1 MRLALVSTTLLFS
14 GALAAQQRPAVF
26 DDAVRAMGGEA
37 AIRAATSLTLEGSGR
52 TYNFGQALSPTAPLP
67 RFDVSEVR
75 RRVDLTAVRSIN
87 EQTRTAAFVTAV
99 TTPQRL
105 VAGIDGDIA
114 YTVPATGNPIRNPAA
129 VAAARRQEHFHHPLV
144 LIRAALEPGAEIQ
157 SAGTREGHHVL
168 RIKLTPA
175 DSFQLWL
182 DRKTHLPARIR
193 STRYDVNLGDVL
205 MESTFSNWAPSGTL
219 QLPTR
224 MTSRFGG
231 IIIFEFDIP
240 RSTVGTEPIDLAAP
254 EATRAAAPTPQIN
267 VTSEELAPG
276 VWYLAGGT
284 HHSVLVEFDEYLML
298 IETPQNDA
306 RTLAVIAKA
315 RELRP
320 NKPLRYAVNTH
331 HHHDHSGG
339 VRAAISEGLTI
350 VTHSGNAAFYRD
362 VAKRSH
368 GLQPDA
374 LARAAKAPTIVTVGA
389 KRVFQDRARTV
400 ELHHV
405 RGSPHSATMLVAYL
419 PTERILV
426 QADAYNPPA
435 PNAPPPPA
443 FPFAKNLV
451 ENVERLGLRV
461 DRVAALHGRV
471 VPFSEVRD
479 AGGTA
484 TAEVRQP

>member
-1 MRLALVSTTLLFS
+1 MRAYVITSLFVSSSVAL
-14 GALAAQQRPAVF
+14 AQQRPAVF

-52 TYNFGQALSPTAPLP
+52 TYNFGQGLSPSAALP
-67 RFDVSEVR
+67 RFDVSEIR
-75 RRVDLTAVRSIN
+75 RRLDLTAVRSLQ
-87 EQTRTAAFVTAV
+87 ELTRTAAFVTAV

-105 VAGIDGDIA
+105 VAGLDGDIA
-114 YTVPATGNPIRNPAA
+114 YTVPANGNPTRNPAA
-129 VAAARRQEHFHHPLV
+129 VATGRRQEHFHHPLV

-157 SAGTREGHHVL
+157 SAGTQSGHHVV

-182 DRKTHLPARIR
+182 DRTTHRPARIR
-193 STRYDVNLGDVL
+193 SSRYDVNLGDML
-205 MESTFSNWAPSGTL
+205 YETTFANWAPSGSL
-219 QLPTR
+219 QLPSR
-224 MTSRFGG
+224 QTSRFGG
-231 IIIFEFDIP
+231 TVVAEYDM

-254 EATRAAAPTPQIN
+254 EAARGPAPAPPVN

-276 VWYLAGGT
+276 VWYLTGGS
-284 HHSVLVEFDEYLML
+284 HHSVLVEFNEYLML

-306 RTLAVIAKA
+306 RTLAAIAKA

-320 NKPLRYAVNTH
+320 DKPLRYAVNTH

-339 VRAAISEGLTI
+339 VRAAMAEGLTI
-350 VTHSGNAAFYRD
+350 VTQAANAEFYRD
-362 VAKRSH
+362 VARRSH
-368 GLQPDA
+368 TLQPDA
-374 LARAAKAPTIVTVGA
+374 LARAPKSPTIVTVSD

-405 RGSPHSATMLVAYL
+405 RGSPHSSSMIVAYL
-419 PTERILV
+419 PTERLLV

-471 VPFSEVRD
+471 VPFSEIRD